1 MTKTNRAVKA
11 PVTILATCL
20 ALSACGLLDVN
31 NPNNLVEESISRP
44 EAAIAVVNG
53 AQSLVAGGVGVIWT
67 PIEVVGDNFTWI
79 GSRDAWGS
87 LDQGFISDPSNE
99 WSDGAY
105 PGISQARWMSD
116 KAVSILEADVAD
128 DPSLAPELA
137 RAHLYAGLVHMVIGE
152 TMNDFTQSDKRESG
166 PPVGPDMMYTIL
178 DEAIT
183 HLDAAVSG
191 GNADVKL
198 AAMAVRARAKQSRA
212 IWDKIKPTPN
222 TADPLAKSPGA
233 VADAQAVL
241 ASVGG
246 ADWSYDLHYSAST
259 NAGYSDGFANNIVG
273 EVNSRKE
280 TQVDKSLVAFTA
292 ANDIDHIT
300 IMDPI
305 DNIVDPAFVVRL
317 NVFKGGDW
325 QTSHDQYAPNS
336 IATSRLMHLIIAE
349 DALANGDNGTFTTE
363 INAIRAMDGLTP
375 YSGQVPAMDLLRHER
390 RVNTFGMGLRLP
402 DMYRFGVKAAEW
414 TNVSDAFKSPGTL
427 LPITLVEIRA
437 NCYLNGLGC

>member
-1 MTKTNRAVKA
+1 M
-11 PVTILATCL
+11 
-20 ALSACGLLDVN
+20 
-31 NPNNLVEESISRP
+31 
-44 EAAIAVVNG
+44 
-53 AQSLVAGGVGVIWT
+53 
-67 PIEVVGDNFTWI
+67 
-79 GSRDAWGS
+79 
-87 LDQGFISDPSNE
+87 
-99 WSDGAY
+99 
-105 PGISQARWMSD
+105 
-116 KAVSILEADVAD
+116 
-128 DPSLAPELA
+128 
-137 RAHLYAGLVHMVIGE
+137 
-152 TMNDFTQSDKRESG
+152 
-166 PPVGPDMMYTIL
+166 
-178 DEAIT
+178 
-183 HLDAAVSG
+183 
-191 GNADVKL
+191 
-198 AAMAVRARAKQSRA
+198 
-212 IWDKIKPTPN
+212 
-222 TADPLAKSPGA
+222 
-233 VADAQAVL
+233 
-241 ASVGG
+241 
-246 ADWSYDLHYSAST
+246 
-259 NAGYSDGFANNIVG
+259 G

-349 DALANGDNGTFTTE
+349 DALANGDNTTFTTE

-375 YSGQVPAMDLLRHER
+375 YSGQIPAMALLRHER

-414 TNVSDAFKSPGTL
+414 TSVSDAFKSPGTL

>member
-1 MTKTNRAVKA
+1 MTKTNKAVKA

-31 NPNNLVEESISRP
+31 NPNDLVEESISRP

-105 PGISQARWMSD
+105 PGIAQARWMSD
-116 KAVSILEADVAD
+116 KAVSILEANVAE
-128 DPSLAPELA
+128 DPSFGPELA

-152 TMNDFTQSDKRESG
+152 TMNNFTQSDKRESG
-166 PPVGPDMMYTIL
+166 PPVGPDQMYTML

-191 GNADVKL
+191 GDDDVKL
-198 AAMAVRARAKQSRA
+198 AALAVRARAKQSRA

-222 TADPLAKSPGA
+222 TADPLAKAAGA
-233 VADAQAVL
+233 VTDAQAVL
-241 ASVGG
+241 ALVGG
-246 ADWSYDLHYSAST
+246 ADWSYDLEYSAST
-259 NAGYSDGFANNIVG
+259 NANYSDGFANNIVG

-280 TQVDKSLVAFTA
+280 IQVDKSLVAFTP

-305 DNIVDPAFVVRL
+305 DNIVDPAFVLRL

-325 QTSHDQYAPNS
+325 ETAHDQYAPNT
-336 IATSRLMHLIIAE
+336 IASSRLMHLIIAE
-349 DALANGDNGTFTTE
+349 DALANGDDATFTSE

-414 TNVSDAFKSPGTL
+414 TSVSDAFKAPGTL
-427 LPITLVEIRA
+427 LPITLVEVRA

>member
-1 MTKTNRAVKA
+1 MKSMIKSTG
-11 PVTILATCL
+11 TILAAALT
-20 ALSACGLLDVN
+20 LSACDSLLDVN

-44 EAAIAVVNG
+44 EAATAVVNG

-105 PGISQARWMSD
+105 PGISQSRWMSD
-116 KAVSILEADVAD
+116 KAVSILEANVAE
-128 DPSLAPELA
+128 DPSFAPELA

-152 TMNDFTQSDKRESG
+152 TMNDFTQSDKREAG
-166 PPVGPDMMYTIL
+166 PPVGPDQMYTML
-178 DEAIT
+178 DEGIS

-191 GNADVKL
+191 GNAEVKL
-198 AAMAVRARAKQSRA
+198 AALAIRARAKQSRA

-222 TADPLAKSPGA
+222 TADPLARSAGA
-233 VADAQAVL
+233 VADARAVL
-241 ASVGG
+241 DLVGG

-259 NAGYSDGFANNIVG
+259 NANYSDGFANNIVG

-280 TQVDKSLVAFTA
+280 IQVDRSLVAFTP

-325 QTSHDQYAPNS
+325 TTSRDQYAPNT
-336 IATSRLMHLIIAE
+336 IASSRLMHLIIAE
-349 DALANGDNGTFTTE
+349 DALANGDDATFTAE

-402 DMYRFGVKAAEW
+402 DMYRFGVQAAEW
-414 TNVSDAFKSPGTL
+414 TSVSDAFKAPGTL